1 MILKT
6 MHQHLRELDREQ
18 LIDDY
23 EYRIRDRIVEALN
36 YERSR

>member
-1 MILKT
+1 MKT
-6 MHQHLRELDREQ
+6 IQEHLRELNRER
-18 LIDDY
+18 LIEDY